1 LNPNK
6 KGDIDM
12 ATGAKRAW
20 TWQEWENHCVDGKFP
35 LLKHLGGSERSAVF
49 LTERPGA
56 EPRKAAIKIIPA
68 DPNTA
73 EAYLSRWSESAS
85 LYHPHLIQLFEMG
98 STTLGNVS
106 CAYVVMEY
114 ADEDLS
120 RVGRP
125 LEAAE
130 ATEMLNATL
139 TGLAY
144 LHEQGLAHGHLKTS
158 NILAVADQLKLSSD
172 TVRPAGEWRKDLDIR
187 ELGDPPEIATSGA
200 TTAGDIWSLGVTL
213 VNAATMQAPSWDP
226 GAANPTLPEN
236 LPAALRAPVS
246 SCLRK
251 DPGQRWTI
259 EELDAFLRRN
269 AGARPVFQPPPS
281 SAKIATSRNLLVAG
295 AIGLLVA
302 SAAILPRVLRNSAP
316 PGQPAVKEISPKA
329 AVPTPSA
336 NIARQDPGPR
346 AVVNEVLPDVPANAR
361 NTIRGKV
368 SIRIRAD
375 VDANGN
381 VVAVKNESAES
392 SRFFGN
398 LALQAARRWKFTP
411 GSTQPWILR
420 FEFVRNPKNPVSV
433 QARAAR

>member
-1 LNPNK
+1 
-6 KGDIDM
+6 M

-85 LYHPHLIQLFEMG
+85 LFHPHLIQLFEMG

-120 RVGRP
+120 QVGRP
-125 LEAAE
+125 LAAAE
-130 ATEMLNATL
+130 VTEMLDATL
-139 TGLAY
+139 KGLSY

-172 TVRPAGEWRKDLDIR
+172 TIRPAGEWRKDLDTR
-187 ELGDPPEIATSGA
+187 ELVDPPEIATSGA
-200 TTAGDIWSLGVTL
+200 IPAGDVWSLGVTL

-226 GAANPTLPEN
+226 GAANPKLPEN

-251 DPGQRWTI
+251 DPGQRWTV
-259 EELDAFLRRN
+259 EELEAFLRRN

-281 SAKIATSRNLLVAG
+281 STKSATPRNLLVAG

-302 SAAILPRVLRNSAP
+302 SAAILPRFLRNSSAP
-316 PGQPAVKEISPKA
+316 EQPV
-329 AVPTPSA
+329 AVPVRSA
-336 NIARQDPGPR
+336 VEAPARQNPVPR
-346 AVVNEVLPDVPANAR
+346 AVVNEVLPDVPAKAR

-368 SIRIRAD
+368 TVRIRAD

-381 VVAVKNESAES
+381 VVDVKNESRES

-411 GSTQPWILR
+411 GPSQWILR
-420 FEFVRNPKNPVSV
+420 FEFVRDPKNPVSV
-433 QARAAR
+433 QAKAAR